1 MSKRSH
7 HDMGGEPAGEVKQ
20 TEHDY
25 AEWERRVDAMNV
37 LLWGIKDGRR
47 LMTVDEHRKNIEALP
62 AGDYDNLSYY
72 EKWVASTAA
81 TLVEKGLVGA
91 GDLGEYRPL
100 QMMESRLREVLI
112 GKGFLTQQAIDA
124 EVESMRG
131 RTPDRGARVVAKAW
145 TDAAFRKE
153 LLADGRAACESLGLE
168 IPSLR
173 LIVVENTPGV
183 HNVIVCTLCSCYPR
197 MLLGIPPDWYK
208 SRAYRSRMVKEPRKV
223 LSEFGLSLPDDIL
236 VKVHDST
243 ADMRY
248 LVLPMRP
255 AGTQGW
261 DEERLASIV
270 TRNCMIG
277 VEVPKA
283 A

>member
-1 MSKRSH
+1 
-7 HDMGGEPAGEVKQ
+7 MGGEPAGEVKQ

-37 LLWGIKDGRR
+37 LLWGLKDGRR
-47 LMTVDEHRKNIEALP
+47 FMTVDEHRKNIEALP
-62 AGDYDNLSYY
+62 AQDYDNLGYY

-81 TLVEKGLVGA
+81 TMVEKGLVSA
-91 GDLGEYRPL
+91 SDLGEYRPL

-112 GKGFLTQQAIDA
+112 GKGFLTQEAIDA

-131 RTPDRGARVVAKAW
+131 RTPERGARVVAKAW
-145 TDAAFRKE
+145 LDAAFRKK
-153 LLADGRAACESLGLE
+153 LLADGRAACESIGLE

-173 LIVVENTPGV
+173 LIVVENTPEV

-223 LSEFGLSLPDDIL
+223 LAEFGLSFPDNVL

-255 AGTQGW
+255 ARTEGW
-261 DEERLASIV
+261 DEARLASIV

-277 VEVPKA
+277 VDVPKVA
-283 A
+283 